1 MVNGSS
7 LTQQQADENA
17 EAQPA
22 LVKSVGCVFC
32 WKKHYKPFTRACR
45 GFAPFLVA
53 A

>member
-7 LTQQQADENA
+7 LTQQNEEHADV
-17 EAQPA
+17 QPG

-32 WKKHYKPFTRACR
+32 WRRHYRPFTRACR
-45 GFAPFLVA
+45 GPNPFLIA